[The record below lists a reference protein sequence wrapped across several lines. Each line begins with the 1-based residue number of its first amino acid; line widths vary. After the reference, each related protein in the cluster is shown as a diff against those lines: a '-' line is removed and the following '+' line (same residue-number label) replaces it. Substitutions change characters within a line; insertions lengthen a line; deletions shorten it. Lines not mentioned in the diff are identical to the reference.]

1 MVLRCSLLGHDYGDT
16 DVERE
21 REERGS
27 EVVVTVQEY
36 EECER
41 CGDRNV
47 ISENTEVTSLSAET
61 AADALPDEYDL
72 ESDSTAPTDGEAV
85 ETPPDATAEAGTEV
99 EFSEGDDDAA
109 LIDADDGDADPAAPA
124 AGAPETEPAAGS
136 DEAEDEFDVPTDENG
151 DPVTDDGEILE
162 DDEPPA
168 DRDREHGE
176 WPDSEDV
183 GPPVGAANE
192 PTEWPDSDDAE
203 ADDADAVAPA
213 ETDDD
218 AELVDADTE
227 VTDDAM
233 ILEDDTDA
241 TSDGAESPAAAD
253 ARSVTTTEPNPSDA
267 QGADEAT
274 AQADTSGNS
283 GSGIERAATA
293 PTPGQSGGTARDDIP
308 SEFYCPRCEYVAGS
322 DRSSLR
328 AGDICPECRK
338 GYLGERE
345 Q

>member
-1 MVLRCSLLGHDYGDT
+1 MVLRCSLLGHDYGET

-61 AADALPDEYDL
+61 AADALPDEYDI
-72 ESDSTAPTDGEAV
+72 ESDTTAPTDGHTV
-85 ETPPDATAEAGTEV
+85 ETPPDAAGEAGTEV
-99 EFSEGDDDAA
+99 EFSEGDDASF
-109 LIDADDGDADPAAPA
+109 IDADDDDADSAAPA
-124 AGAPETEPAAGS
+124 AGAPETEPTAD
-136 DEAEDEFDVPTDENG
+136 DEADEFDVPTDENG
-151 DPVTDDGEILE
+151 DPITDDGEILE
-162 DDEPPA
+162 DDESTV

-183 GPPVGAANE
+183 GPPVGAENE
-192 PTEWPDSDDAE
+192 PTEWPDSDDDAE
-203 ADDADAVAPA
+203 AGDADATPA
-213 ETDDD
+213 AEVDDD

-227 VTDDAM
+227 VTDDA
-233 ILEDDTDA
+233 IVLEDDTGA
-241 TSDGAESPAAAD
+241 TNGAESPAAAD
-253 ARSVTTTEPNPSDA
+253 ARSVTTTGPNPSDG
-267 QGADEAT
+267 QNADDTT
-274 AQADTSGNS
+274 AQADAGGNS

-293 PTPGQSGGTARDDIP
+293 PTPGQSGGTARDDVP

-338 GYLGERE
+338 GYLSERE